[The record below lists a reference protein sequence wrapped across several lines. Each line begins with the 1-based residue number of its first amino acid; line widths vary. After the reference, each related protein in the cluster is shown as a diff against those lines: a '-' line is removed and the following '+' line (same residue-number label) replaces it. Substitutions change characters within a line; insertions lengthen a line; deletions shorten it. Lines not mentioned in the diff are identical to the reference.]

1 MPNYQNLLDLI
12 LPKEINWNRFE
23 LIQIEEIEDKNMSP
37 YKWKINFIIQEK
49 NIPPIIQTED
59 KDGKIN
65 KISELNKAPVIQS
78 KWFYPPKELNAL
90 TA

>member
-12 LPKEINWNRFE
+12 LPQEINWNRFD
-23 LIQIEEIEDKNMSP
+23 LIKIEETEDKNMSP
-37 YKWKINFIIQEK
+37 YKWKINFVIQEK
-49 NIPPIIQTED
+49 NIPPIFQIVD

-65 KISELNKAPVIQS
+65 KISELNKAPVAQS
-78 KWFYPPKELNAL
+78 KWFYPPKKLNAL